1 MDEERTV
8 LNKNNSDYRTG
19 LICVL
24 ASQLIWGFLPAYWQA
39 LVPIPSWIII
49 LYRMTTMFVYSYIAA
64 RLRYTKEEIWAPLKE
79 KGAVVRYLIAGALL
93 TANWSIYIWAM
104 TTGHMIQSS
113 IGYYLE
119 PIVICLFGVVIFNE
133 KFTRYNLTA
142 VVFAA
147 VALIVMLVHYGQLP
161 GVALGLAFTWATY
174 SAIKKSSKNPPLV
187 ELVYETMFYAVFAVI
202 GILVIETKGIGALSL
217 GVPGKY
223 ALMFLSG
230 LVTLMGVPGKYALMF
245 LSGLVTL
252 IPIALFGSAAKKV
265 SLFII
270 GLTQYISPSIT
281 LLLGIF
287 VYKEPIDRVQLLSF
301 AVIWIG
307 LVFFTYGEYKSHK
320 ESL

>member
-1 MDEERTV
+1 MDEERNV
-8 LNKNNSDYRTG
+8 LNDNNRDYRIG

-49 LYRMTTMFVYSYIAA
+49 LYRMTTMFIYSYIAA
-64 RLRYTKEEIWAPLKE
+64 RLRYTREEIWTPLKE

-119 PIVICLFGVVIFNE
+119 PIVICLFGVVIFKE

-147 VALIVMLVHYGQLP
+147 VALIVMLIHYGQLP

-202 GILVIETKGIGALSL
+202 GILLIETRGMGALSL
-217 GVPGKY
+217 
-223 ALMFLSG
+223 
-230 LVTLMGVPGKYALMF
+230 GVPGKYALMF

-287 VYKEPIDRVQLLSF
+287 AYKEPIDRVQLISF

-307 LVFFTYGEYKSHK
+307 LIFFTYGEYKNNK